1 MSSRTLRPSRV
12 TTVAAA
18 LAAVGAL
25 AVPVAPAIAAGSP
38 RSTQPRS
45 TEPRATEPRAT
56 EPRHEQGTLPD
67 GSTWDIAVPAGWNG
81 DVILFS
87 HGFRTGA
94 VNPTVDAGFAPTS
107 AALHAGM
114 PWRSRHT
121 PGPDGR
127 SAAPSTTSW
136 ACSPSS
142 RRASASRGARSP
154 SAGPWEGW

>member
-1 MSSRTLRPSRV
+1 MSSRTLRPSRA

-38 RSTQPRS
+38 RSTEPRS
-45 TEPRATEPRAT
+45 AEPRATEPRATEPRVT

-107 AALHAGM
+107 AALQA
-114 PWRSRHT
+114 
-121 PGPDGR
+121 
-127 SAAPSTTSW
+127 
-136 ACSPSS
+136 
-142 RRASASRGARSP
+142 RGYAV
-154 SAGPWEGW
+154 A

>member
-1 MSSRTLRPSRV
+1 MSSRTLRPSRA

-38 RSTQPRS
+38 RST
-45 TEPRATEPRAT
+45 EPRVT

-107 AALHAGM
+107 AALQA
-114 PWRSRHT
+114 
-121 PGPDGR
+121 
-127 SAAPSTTSW
+127 
-136 ACSPSS
+136 
-142 RRASASRGARSP
+142 RGYAV
-154 SAGPWEGW
+154 A

>member
-25 AVPVAPAIAAGSP
+25 AVPVAPAIAA
-38 RSTQPRS
+38 RSPRS
-45 TEPRATEPRAT
+45 TEPRST

-87 HGFRTGA
+87 HGFRTG
-94 VNPTVDAGFAPTS
+94 
-107 AALHAGM
+107 
-114 PWRSRHT
+114 
-121 PGPDGR
+121 GR
-127 SAAPSTTSW
+127 LA
-136 ACSPSS
+136 
-142 RRASASRGARSP
+142 
-154 SAGPWEGW
+154 